1 MAQRSHLADA
11 AVPESEKL
19 KMDWIYLS
27 SITLLAATLQS
38 ATGFGF
44 GLIAVPIFLLI
55 LDSREAI
62 QMVMIIIL
70 CMSFLDWI
78 KLRGQASID
87 LLKWLSTGSLIGFPF
102 GIYIYN
108 QMDLP
113 LLKMIIAVVILFFS
127 LYNLMR
133 LFKGLLH
140 DNQQSHKHSKWIT
153 IFTGSISGL
162 MSTSLAM
169 PGPAVMLYLVHRR
182 LDKTLIRA
190 TILTFFIFSYA
201 SAILLQSLIAGIS
214 GSTWYTSLTLA
225 PVGLLG
231 VLAGHYL
238 AGKINQ
244 RLFKLIVLTTLILT
258 ALVMLLQL

>member
-1 MAQRSHLADA
+1 
-11 AVPESEKL
+11 
-19 KMDWIYLS
+19 MDWIYLS
-27 SITLLAATLQS
+27 IITLLAATLQS

-44 GLIAVPIFLLI
+44 GLIAVPLFLLI

-62 QMVMIIIL
+62 QMVMIVIL

-87 LLKWLSTGSLIGFPF
+87 LLKWLSIGSLIGFPF
-102 GIYIYN
+102 GIYIYD

-113 LLKMIIAVVILFFS
+113 LLKMIIAVVILIFS
-127 LYNLMR
+127 LHNLMR

-140 DNQQSHKHSKWIT
+140 ENQHSHKHNKWMT
-153 IFTGSISGL
+153 IFTGYISGI

-169 PGPAVMLYLVHRR
+169 PGPAVMLYLVHQK
-182 LDKTLIRA
+182 LEKTRIRA

-201 SAILLQSLIAGIS
+201 GAILLQSLIVGIS
-214 GSTWYTSLTLA
+214 APTWCTSLTLA

-231 VLAGHYL
+231 VLAGHHL
-238 AGKINQ
+238 AGLINQ
-244 RLFKLIVLTTLILT
+244 RLFQLVVLSTLILT
-258 ALVMLLQL
+258 ALVMLLQLK